1 MPSQYADSRV
11 DMIADVP
18 SLFTYV
24 LAPVTG
30 VPGILTGFF
39 VGLAGTQ
46 QTPLQ
51 TFSITTPVTL
61 TTLYNTA
68 AALPAGQAL
77 SSSVGGLIGFVGTLS
92 GGQVMFSL
100 AGNTDGTIVSG
111 QSPTAGYPVLPAG
124 SAFPMGRLSPALAS
138 VLAYASG
145 GAVLTTAPTPLS
157 VQRMNAG
164 FSAPGQTIKN
174 YTGSI
179 ASSASVAVSVPL
191 ETVTTGKIYIIT
203 DIYISANTSNQFEA
217 RIQANGTDIF
227 RGWCKGD
234 TSPINLAGLES
245 QPNASAGQSVNLL
258 VPAIAGA
265 PFVSFYIGG
274 MEQ

>member
-1 MPSQYADSRV
+1 
-11 DMIADVP
+11 MIADVP

-30 VPGILTGFF
+30 TPGILTGFF

-46 QTPLQ
+46 QTALQ
-51 TFSITTPVTL
+51 TFTISAPVTL
-61 TTLYNTA
+61 TTLYNAA
-68 AALPAGQAL
+68 AALPAGQTL
-77 SSSVGGLIGFVGTLS
+77 SSSQGGILGFIGTLS
-92 GGQVMFSL
+92 GGQVLFSL
-100 AGNTDGTIVSG
+100 GGNQDGTIIGG

-124 SAFPMGRLSPALAS
+124 VAFPLGRLSPALGA

-145 GAVLTTAPTPLS
+145 GNVLTTLPAPLG

-174 YTGSI
+174 YTGSV
-179 ASSASVAVSVPL
+179 ATSASAATTVPL
-191 ETVTTGKIYIIT
+191 ETVTTGKIYVIT
-203 DIYISANTSNQFEA
+203 DIYISANSSNQFEA

-245 QPNASAGQSVNLL
+245 QPNASAGQTVTILLPSV
-258 VPAIAGA
+258 AGA
-265 PFVSFYIGG
+265 PLISFFIGG
-274 MEQ
+274 FEQ

>member
-30 VPGILTGFF
+30 TPGTLTGFF

-51 TFSITTPVTL
+51 TFSITTAVTL

-68 AALPAGQAL
+68 AGLPTGQTL

-100 AGNTDGTIVSG
+100 AGNPDGTIVSG
-111 QSPTAGYPVLPAG
+111 QSPTAGYPVLPAN
-124 SAFPMGRLSPALAS
+124 SAFPLGRLSPALGA
-138 VLAYASG
+138 VLAYAGG
-145 GAVLTTAPTPLS
+145 GALLTTSPAAAS
-157 VQRMNAG
+157 VQRTNAG

-179 ASSASVAVSVPL
+179 ASSASVSTSVPL
-191 ETVTTGKIYIIT
+191 ETVTSGKIYIIT
-203 DIYISANTSNQFEA
+203 DIYISANSSNQFEA

-234 TSPINLAGLES
+234 TSPINLGGIES
-245 QPNASAGQSVNLL
+245 QPNASSGQSVALL
-258 VPAIAGA
+258 IPAVTGA
-265 PFVSFYIGG
+265 PLISFFIGG